1 MLKRTDIR
9 KLEKSKTSTFCQ
21 WKKGVNFLK
30 IKLNR
35 VKKKS
40 FWFAL
45 DSNLSA
51 KNVNILNEQKSYR
64 NW

>member
-21 WKKGVNFLK
+21 WKKRCQFPQNQ
-30 IKLNR
+30 IKSSE
-35 VKKKS
+35 KKS